1 MPHLVQP
8 SSVRSFAVESLH
20 GAVPLKRDLVLGLLS
35 KATLVVLDG
44 QTKESCLA
52 AYLLSKKVLAL
63 KKSLLF
69 FELST

>member
-1 MPHLVQP
+1 MLVQP

-44 QTKESCLA
+44 QTKVA

-63 KKSLLF
+63 KKKSGLLF
-69 FELST
+69 F